1 MLCIQL
7 ALGVPPAQ
15 HARTANTANT
25 VQRMAAPAEC
35 ANDRL
40 RGRTLFIDRGHAGPR
55 MIIIQEVLSR
65 PGETDKPLNEQE
77 YWTLELLELIDGYLA
92 GFVVKQACARWS
104 QIDRKIM
111 FDQIETERLP
121 RLREAELFYEEKRI
135 ALMRTGFSH
144 SDMDL

>member
-40 RGRTLFIDRGHAGPR
+40 RGGTLFIDRGHAGPK
-55 MIIIQEVLSR
+55 MIIMQEVLSR
-65 PGETDKPLNEQE
+65 PGETDKPL
-77 YWTLELLELIDGYLA
+77 

-135 ALMRTGFSH
+135 TLMRTGFSH